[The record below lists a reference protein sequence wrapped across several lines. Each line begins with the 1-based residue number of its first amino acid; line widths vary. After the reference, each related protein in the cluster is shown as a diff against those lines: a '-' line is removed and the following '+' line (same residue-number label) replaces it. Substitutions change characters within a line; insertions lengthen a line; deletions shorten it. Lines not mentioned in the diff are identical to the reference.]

1 MFFAQYN
8 YFACENLFEN
18 FFFTYFTFQ
27 LKKHWGIYM
36 RRLLLLLFSVANPL
50 LALYA
55 QQTPQFSHNMFN
67 QMAINPGYAGSSDLI
82 CASVINRQQWVGF
95 EGAPSTTVVNV
106 NSPFRLFGASHGAG
120 ITVYNDKYAFNND
133 IDINVSYA
141 YRMNVA
147 NGQLG
152 IGISGGFINPS
163 LDPKWKDPD
172 GGTGTGDPSI
182 PQQKESVMSLDL
194 GFGLFYKTDRMYFG
208 ISSQHL
214 NEPALNKSEKAS
226 TLKRHYYLSS
236 GYNLAL
242 PNPSFEIIP
251 SVFLVTDGASSALTV
266 NTNVLYNKR
275 IWGGVSYRLNDAV
288 IGMFGVELFNGV
300 RIGYAYD
307 YSLSDISSYNDG
319 THEFMVSYCFSLKK
333 EKPPQRYKSIRFL

>member
-1 MFFAQYN
+1 
-8 YFACENLFEN
+8 
-18 FFFTYFTFQ
+18 
-27 LKKHWGIYM
+27 M
-36 RRLLLLLFSVANPL
+36 RRSLLLLFFVANPL
-50 LALYA
+50 LVVFA

-67 QMAINPGYAGSSDLI
+67 QMTINPGYAGSSDLI
-82 CASVINRQQWVGF
+82 CASAINRQQWVGF
-95 EGAPSTTVVNV
+95 EGAPATTVVNV
-106 NSPFRLFGASHGAG
+106 NSPFRLFGKSHGVG

-133 IDINVSYA
+133 IDINLSYA
-141 YRMNVA
+141 YRMSVA

-152 IGISGGFINPS
+152 IGIAGGFINSS

-172 GGTGTGDPSI
+172 GGTGTSDPTI

-194 GFGLFYKTDRMYFG
+194 AFGLFYKTDRMYFG
-208 ISSQHL
+208 LSGQHL
-214 NEPALNKSEKAS
+214 NEPALNKAENAS
-226 TLKRHYYLSS
+226 KLKRHYYVTS

-251 SVFLVTDGASSALTV
+251 SVFLVTDGVSSSLTV

-275 IWGGVSYRLNDAV
+275 IWGGVSYRLNDAI

-307 YSLSDISSYNDG
+307 YSLSDLSGYNDG